1 MLSVLLAVAAVT
13 VWRQVN
19 FIRHKDL
26 GFRRDHLI
34 VLPVF
39 LSHRESRA
47 DRSEYLAARYPA
59 VKRAFLEHPGVEK
72 ATAYT
77 FPEGMGL
84 SRLRLVRSEGE
95 GHDEVYMPLQQA
107 DEDYLDT
114 FGMKLVEGRNFSVAT
129 RSDFTD
135 AVIVNE
141 AAVKQFGWEEPLGK
155 RFEVVFLERQ
165 GTVIGVVEDYHHESL
180 ERPIGPTAIYM
191 RFHFC
196 SYLSLRV
203 RSENFSETVDHLEET
218 WNRFVPNRLFRFWF
232 VDEQIDS
239 LYREDRRL
247 AQLFTV
253 FASLAIFVACLGL
266 FGLTA
271 YTVEQRTKEIGVRF
285 SFC

>member
-1 MLSVLLAVAAVT
+1 M
-13 VWRQVN
+13 
-19 FIRHKDL
+19 
-26 GFRRDHLI
+26 
-34 VLPVF
+34 
-39 LSHRESRA
+39 
-47 DRSEYLAARYPA
+47 
-59 VKRAFLEHPGVEK
+59 
-72 ATAYT
+72 
-77 FPEGMGL
+77 
-84 SRLRLVRSEGE
+84 
-95 GHDEVYMPLQQA
+95 
-107 DEDYLDT
+107 
-114 FGMKLVEGRNFSVAT
+114 
-129 RSDFTD
+129 
-135 AVIVNE
+135 NE

-191 RFHFC
+191 RSPFY

-271 YTVEQRTKEIGVRF
+271 YTVEQRTKEIGVRKILGATVTDVVGTVSR
-285 SFC
+285 SFLGMVVLACAVALPLSFLLMRRWLKNFAYRTELEIRVTDFVHPEYPNSLQISL